1 MSAGCSYCGAPVRA
15 RTEGGM
21 ARSVNAWSST
31 RYECGTESHSD
42 GVERSAECRRREEGA
57 KFLAAIPTPDAVSV
71 PAVLVADAEPV
82 PAPAGLL
89 GDMTALALSA
99 NIRGMTVEGVHQS
112 VTEICK
118 RYGLEPRS
126 SDREKVIQHCNDL
139 SLAITLTRR
148 PDIKDDAL
156 DALLGTLRDDIRNR
170 INLLATETKENA

>member
-1 MSAGCSYCGAPVRA
+1 MSAGCSYCGAPVKA
-15 RTEGGM
+15 REQGGM
-21 ARSVNAWSST
+21 ANSVNAWSST
-31 RYECGTESHSD
+31 RYECGTDSHSD
-42 GVERSAECRRREEGA
+42 GVERSAECLRREAEKTA
-57 KFLAAIPTPDAVSV
+57 D
-71 PAVLVADAEPV
+71 PAVLVDDAEPV

-99 NIRGMTVEGVHQS
+99 NIRGMTVEGIHQS

-126 SDREKVIQHCNDL
+126 SDREKVIQHCSNL
-139 SLAITLTRR
+139 SLSITLTRR

-156 DALLGTLRDDIRNR
+156 DALLDNLRDDIRNR